1 MSIMSTTTEV
11 IDADPELVRAMTREE
26 RRAYILRAFS
36 LAAEN
41 IHRAARVW
49 TIAEEMGDDLS
60 DLRTGLI
67 SYLPRIASGLMD
79 ARVLTCFGGKLIA
92 AVSLLPVD
100 EQVRLIQGGTV
111 QLVTDDGRVVAADP
125 MKLTAPQV
133 SRVFGAGGFR
143 SLAEQKALL
152 ATAAQREAKRLTIDY
167 SRTGGGRFLVK
178 TPGCYLLSMVLDSM
192 ARTAPLKKKNDKVVA
207 VTVEL
212 PEELLKTL
220 RVAAQSSGKDIGEAF
235 LQAARLVGMIDP

>member
-11 IDADPELVRAMTREE
+11 IDGDPDLIRALTKEE

-41 IHRAARVW
+41 IHRAARAW
-49 TIAEEMGDDLS
+49 AIAEEMGDDLS

-67 SYLPRIASGLMD
+67 AYLPRIGAGLMD
-79 ARVLTCFGGKLIA
+79 ARVLTCFSGKLIA

-111 QLVTDDGRVVAADP
+111 ELVTDDGRVVAADP
-125 MKLTAPQV
+125 TKLTAPQV
-133 SRVFGAGGFR
+133 ARVFDRGCLR
-143 SLAEQKALL
+143 SAAAQKAVL
-152 ATAAQREAKRLTIDY
+152 ASATQQQIKRLSIAYD
-167 SRTGGGRFLVK
+167 RANGGRFLVK
-178 TPGCYLLSMVLDSM
+178 TPGVYLLSMHLDAM
-192 ARTAPLKKKNDKVVA
+192 ARAAPLKKKNDKMVA
-207 VTVEL
+207 VTIQL
-212 PEELLKTL
+212 PEELATTM

-235 LQAARLVGMIDP
+235 LQAARLVGMVD